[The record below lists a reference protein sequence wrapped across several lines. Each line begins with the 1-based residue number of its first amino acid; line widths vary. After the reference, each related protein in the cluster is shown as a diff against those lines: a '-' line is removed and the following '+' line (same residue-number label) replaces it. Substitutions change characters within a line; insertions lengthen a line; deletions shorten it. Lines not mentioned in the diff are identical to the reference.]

1 MADITTGRLEG
12 PASVNDSLAQARSR
26 ENPKQRKRAQ
36 IPSLPS
42 ASDSTVDPELEEG
55 DSHELDELA

>member
-12 PASVNDSLAQARSR
+12 PASVTDSLAQPRPR

-42 ASDSTVDPELEEG
+42 APDSTVGSDLEE